1 MKLLFISHYSGVY
14 GAAKSMLSLILDLR
28 DRYGVD
34 SIVLLP
40 TDGPLCDELRSN
52 NIKYYISHYYWWV
65 NDNKGVFQWLLNKR
79 KQLLNFYRL
88 KRILRILEGDNIDIV
103 YSNSVTINIGMFIA
117 NKLNVSHVWHFR
129 ESLVQFNLSLSLSL
143 SLSKYLLRQSTNKAY
158 IMISDYMMDFYKSYL
173 PEDRMKRIYNGI
185 SLPETVCRKNPN
197 VLLESLKIAC
207 VGVLSDQKNQL
218 ELLRAVN
225 LLKDKNKY
233 IEVYLIGTSKTEY
246 QAILTDYVLKNSL
259 ENNIHFIGHVDNV
272 WSILKSMN
280 IGVVCARDEAF
291 GRTTIEFMLM
301 KMPIIVSNSGAN
313 PELINNDF
321 GKIYELGNCQQLANT
336 IEYYYDN
343 PNILHEEGEIAYKHV
358 IKNFSREQNTD
369 NIYNLLTTLKQ

>member
-1 MKLLFISHYSGVY
+1 MTILFISHYSGFY

-117 NKLNVSHVWHFR
+117 KKLNVPHIWHFR
-129 ESLVQFNLSLSLSL
+129 ESLVQLNLSLSL
-143 SLSKYLLRQSTNKAY
+143 SLSKYLLIQPINSAY
-158 IMISDYMMDFYKSYL
+158 IMISEYMMRYYRSYL
-173 PEDRMKRIYNGI
+173 PTERMNCIYNGV
-185 SLPETVCRKNPN
+185 SLPANINRVESN
-197 VLLESLKIAC
+197 VVKKTLKLAC
-207 VGVLSDQKNQL
+207 VGVVCEQKNQL
-218 ELLRAVN
+218 ELLKAIN
-225 LLKDKNKY
+225 ILKQKN
-233 IEVYLIGTSKTEY
+233 ILVEVYIIGTHKKEY
-246 QAILTDYVLKNSL
+246 LKLLTDYVTQNELTDRV
-259 ENNIHFIGHVDNV
+259 HFIGHVDNV
-272 WSILKSMN
+272 WDVLQEMN
-280 IGVVCARDEAF
+280 IGVVCAKDEAF

-301 KMPIIVSNSGAN
+301 HMPVIVSNSGAN
-313 PELINNDF
+313 PELIAEKT
-321 GKIYELGNCQQLANT
+321 GMIYELGDEHMLASH
-336 IEYYYDN
+336 IESYYNYPNQITNDGDN
-343 PNILHEEGEIAYKHV
+343 AYEHVVKHFS
-358 IKNFSREQNTD
+358 KNQNTD
-369 NIYNLLTTLKQ
+369 NIYNLIQSIK